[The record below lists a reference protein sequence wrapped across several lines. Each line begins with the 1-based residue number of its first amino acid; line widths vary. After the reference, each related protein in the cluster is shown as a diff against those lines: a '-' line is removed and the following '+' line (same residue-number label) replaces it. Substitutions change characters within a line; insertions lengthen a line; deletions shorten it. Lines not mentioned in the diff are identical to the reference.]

1 MNTEIILGV
10 VMFTVIVLALVA
22 IILAARSRLVSTGD
36 VTIEINDDPEH
47 TVKTS
52 AGGKLLGTLA
62 NSGIYLSSACGG
74 GGTCAQCKCKV
85 LDGGG
90 AMLPTEKTHFT
101 NREEKEG
108 WRLSCQVP
116 VKQDMKIEVPEEFF
130 GVKKRSEERRVGKE
144 CRYG

>member
-22 IILAARSRLVSTGD
+22 VILAARSRLVSTGD

-47 TVKTS
+47 TLKTE

-62 NSGIYLSSACGG
+62 NSGIFLSSACGG

-85 LDGGG
+85 LK
-90 AMLPTEKTHFT
+90 AAVPCCQRRRPTLPI
-101 NREEKEG
+101 
-108 WRLSCQVP
+108 
-116 VKQDMKIEVPEEFF
+116 VKRKKA
-130 GVKKRSEERRVGKE
+130 GVCPARFL
-144 CRYG
+144 

>member
-36 VTIEINDDPEH
+36 VTIEINDDPAH

-62 NSGIYLSSACGG
+62 NSGIYLSSDCGG
-74 GGTCAQCKCKV
+74 GGTSAQDNSKV
-85 LDGGG
+85 FDGCVAKLSTGI
-90 AMLPTEKTHFT
+90 LHFT
-101 NREEKEG
+101 NREENE
-108 WRLSCQVP
+108 
-116 VKQDMKIEVPEEFF
+116 
-130 GVKKRSEERRVGKE
+130 
-144 CRYG
+144 